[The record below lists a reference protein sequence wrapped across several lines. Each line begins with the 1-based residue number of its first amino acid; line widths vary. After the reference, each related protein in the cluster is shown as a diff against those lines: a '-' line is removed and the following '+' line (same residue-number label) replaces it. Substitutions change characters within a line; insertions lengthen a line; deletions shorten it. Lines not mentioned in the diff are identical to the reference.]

1 MHPSCN
7 LHISFINIVHCLDAC
22 VPRRAICNG
31 RSDSNIPKQK
41 GLLRSLCGTTR
52 AKLSAARYTLFE
64 IYLGLQC
71 PPSLL
76 ALRLIPTLSIDETS
90 QSG

>member
-41 GLLRSLCGTTR
+41 GLLR
-52 AKLSAARYTLFE
+52 KLSAARYTLFE
-64 IYLGLQC
+64 IDLGLQC

-76 ALRLIPTLSIDETS
+76 ALRLIQTLSIDEIS